1 MSAPSRGLPAEPV
14 PSFREWWAEFISTRV
29 GVRPATRIRD
39 ESIFR
44 CHLEPVFGDVPID
57 QIGFRDAQRF
67 VAELASTHLAPRT
80 VHKAAGLLA
89 QSLDIAVRA
98 RLLEHNPTRGLSL
111 PQVPHK
117 EPRFLDPTEVE
128 RLAAAIAAPYRTFV
142 LVGAYAGLRNG
153 ELAALRAKRV
163 NAGTTTIDVTETRT
177 LSRDRTPT
185 FGPPK
190 SRAGRRT
197 VPVPGFVMEELVAD
211 ISARSIEP
219 DDLIWTS
226 PNGNPLGD
234 ANFRRRIW
242 KPATTVARLEGL
254 RIHDLRH
261 TCIAMWSRSLAS
273 PRAAAKWAGHSNPA
287 LILGVYG
294 GVFDDES
301 DAVMDRL
308 SDYAATPRAH

>member
-1 MSAPSRGLPAEPV
+1 MRHNAPPIL
-14 PSFREWWAEFISTRV
+14 REWWAEFISMRV
-29 GVRPATRIRD
+29 SVRPSTRFRD

-44 CHLEPVFGDVPID
+44 CHIAPAFGDVPID

-67 VAELASTHLAPRT
+67 VADLAGTDLAPRT

-89 QSLDIAVRA
+89 QCLDIAVRS
-98 RLLEHNPTRGLSL
+98 RLIDHNPTRGLSL
-111 PQVPHK
+111 PEVPHK
-117 EPRFLDPTEVE
+117 DPRFLEPAEVE
-128 RLAAAIAAPYRTFV
+128 RLAAAIAPPYRTFV
-142 LVGAYAGLRNG
+142 LIGAYAGLRNG
-153 ELAALRAKRV
+153 ELAALRSKRV
-163 NAGTTTIDVTETRT
+163 DVEASTIEVVETRT
-177 LSRDRTPT
+177 LARDGTPT

-197 VPVPGFVMEELVAD
+197 VPVPRFVMEEFAD
-211 ISARSIEP
+211 DLEARCIEP
-219 DDLIWTS
+219 ADLVWTS
-226 PNGNPLGD
+226 PSGAPLGD

-242 KPATTVARLEGL
+242 KPATATAGLDGL

-261 TCIAMWSRSLAS
+261 TCVAMWSRSLAS

-301 DAVMDRL
+301 DAVMERL
-308 SDYAATPRAH
+308 TDYASPPPADGPTS